1 MNPARSRVLPLILG
15 LALSAGSA
23 SAATIVVA
31 AGETGIAANGHCS
44 LIEAMENAQTDSRV
58 HADCVAGSGADV
70 IRLSPGDYVLAQP
83 LSPGSNTALPHISTP
98 MTIQG
103 NGSTL
108 RRSAHPSTPPF
119 RFMTMSAAS
128 LTLEGLTFRNAR
140 LQTTYYFDGGAV
152 ISQSGGSLL
161 ARDVRFIDNGA
172 SSNGRGGAVFI
183 ANASGGIGAH
193 AVFEDCLFEGNFTD
207 TLPGQHGSG
216 GGAIWIEGGELEIER
231 CAFIDNRTQPVDVP
245 QAGNGGA
252 LHISDLGA
260 EAGDVPDGLVSQVWV
275 RNSTFSG
282 NRADT
287 AGGIGLQVGQGFVLS
302 LGLEQVT
309 LVDNRARTSAKGI
322 GAHAGMDAGQVFIHY
337 ARSIL
342 HGNGAGANDKD
353 CVSLG
358 GMPRVYWES
367 GGANLLAPDRGC
379 TLDAFGEDFVDA
391 DPWAHIQPLLHDHGH
406 DLKAGSPLVDAL
418 ALAHCGHGQSRD
430 QRGRLRG
437 GGPGAGGAHC
447 DVGAVEY
454 YGDGDVIFAHGFD

>member
-216 GGAIWIEGGELEIER
+216 GGAIWIEGGDWR
-231 CAFIDNRTQPVDVP
+231 SSAAPSSTT
-245 QAGNGGA
+245 
-252 LHISDLGA
+252 
-260 EAGDVPDGLVSQVWV
+260 V
-275 RNSTFSG
+275 RNRSMC
-282 NRADT
+282 RRPAM
-287 AGGIGLQVGQGFVLS
+287 VVPC
-302 LGLEQVT
+302 
-309 LVDNRARTSAKGI
+309 TSATW
-322 GAHAGMDAGQVFIHY
+322 APRRVMCPMDSSARCGCAT
-337 ARSIL
+337 ARSAAI
-342 HGNGAGANDKD
+342 
-353 CVSLG
+353 
-358 GMPRVYWES
+358 
-367 GGANLLAPDRGC
+367 AP
-379 TLDAFGEDFVDA
+379 TPPA
-391 DPWAHIQPLLHDHGH
+391 
-406 DLKAGSPLVDAL
+406 AL
-418 ALAHCGHGQSRD
+418 ACRSARGSSCHWAWSR
-430 QRGRLRG
+430 
-437 GGPGAGGAHC
+437 
-447 DVGAVEY
+447 
-454 YGDGDVIFAHGFD
+454 